1 MRIREKNVIL
11 KNGQRIILRSP
22 ESQDGKAMLDHMKL
36 TSGESYFLV
45 RYPEEIKRQVEAEES
60 FLNTVCED
68 KKDVMIVACAGE
80 KIIGCGSVMKVGEQL
95 KCIHRADMGISIQEK
110 YCNEG
115 LGAFMVKELLT
126 YAKDNFEQ
134 IELGVFEDNSRAIHL
149 YEKLGFK
156 RFGVIPRAFKLKD
169 GTYRDE
175 IQMIYINK

>member
-1 MRIREKNVIL
+1 MRIKETNVFL
-11 KNGQRIILRSP
+11 KNGHEITLRSAEP
-22 ESQDGKAMLDHMKL
+22 QDAQAVLDNMKQ
-36 TSGESYFLV
+36 TSLETYFMI
-45 RYPEEIKRQVEAEES
+45 RYPEEIKRSIEAEER
-60 FLNTVCED
+60 FLNAVCED
-68 KKDVMIVACAGE
+68 EKDIMIVACTGE
-80 KIIGCGSVMKVGEQL
+80 EIIGCASVMKIGEQL
-95 KCIHRADMGISIQEK
+95 KCIHRGGMGISIQQK

-115 LGAFMVKELLT
+115 LGVFMVKELLA

-134 IELGVFEDNSRAIHL
+134 IELGVFEDNPRAIHL